1 MSGELK
7 DKVAARRQQ
16 ADSAEGNGH
25 ANGNGTV
32 AKRDEAREL
41 LDSMSSEFAAALPR
55 LVPIEAFMRVA
66 LTGLKTTPGLASCT
80 RASLLA
86 ALLKCAASGLL
97 PCTEQAAIIPF
108 GSTATF
114 IPQYQGYI
122 EIFHR
127 TGQVARVELD
137 WIYEADRWEYV
148 KGDNPVFRHWPNM
161 KTADRGEIT
170 HAYAFLRYKD
180 GTRSDIIILNRA
192 QAEKIRNGSK
202 GYLKAEREHK
212 ESTWHTSFDA
222 MWLKSCIRRLA
233 KYVPKS
239 PELRTL
245 LSEDEPDDASDYV
258 SPASY
263 GPSTIPGEVLR
274 NDDPADTAGSYGE
287 DTSGLP
293 VEDLPDNPFDEPGGA
308 R

>member
-1 MSGELK
+1 MSGDLRG
-7 DKVAARRQQ
+7 KVAARRQQ
-16 ADSAEGNGH
+16 GNGNGAPAEGNG
-25 ANGNGTV
+25 NGGSGTV
-32 AKRDEAREL
+32 ARRDEAREL
-41 LDSMSSEFAAALPR
+41 LESMSSEFAAALPR

-80 RASLLA
+80 RQSLLA
-86 ALLKCAASGLL
+86 ALLKCAAAGLL

-108 GSTATF
+108 GNTATY

-137 WIYEADRWEYV
+137 WIYEADRWDYI

-161 KTADRGEIT
+161 KTPDRGEIT

-180 GTRSDIIILNRA
+180 GTRSDIVILNRA
-192 QAEKIRNGSK
+192 QAEKIRDGSK
-202 GYLKAEREHK
+202 AYLNAERGK
-212 ESTWHTSFDA
+212 KDSPWHTNFDA

-239 PELRTL
+239 PELRNL
-245 LSEDEPDDASDYV
+245 LAEDEPDDATDYS
-258 SPASY
+258 SPPSY
-263 GPSTIPGEVLR
+263 GPATVAGEVIR
-274 NDDPADTAGSYGE
+274 DATAPAEDAPPPPEGDDVWHD
-287 DTSGLP
+287 
-293 VEDLPDNPFDEPGGA
+293 GGDGQ
-308 R
+308 